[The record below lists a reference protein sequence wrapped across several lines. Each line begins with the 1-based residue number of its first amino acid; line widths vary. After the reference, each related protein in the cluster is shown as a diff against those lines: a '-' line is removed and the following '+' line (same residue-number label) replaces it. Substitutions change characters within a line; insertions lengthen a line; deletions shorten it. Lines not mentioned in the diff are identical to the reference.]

1 MQQIRI
7 DFDNPGLPQSL
18 GAVEGES
25 QSRIFQV
32 TLYKSGAAYTAPAG
46 AVYSIMYRGFGPQ
59 NQGWYDTIE
68 DGAGKRAACTVS
80 GNVVTCELARQALRV
95 PGHLTVVLCVSDA
108 KGKMLKSW
116 PINADVRNDGYED
129 TGESEMYFNLSGIA
143 GNYLTQLEKAMANAE
158 TTRNN
163 LISTSAQAKKDID
176 AKAAEALKSIPESY
190 TELDGNVKQLEEDI
204 GYAKYILNLEWHK
217 GAIDSKGIYI
227 EDDSLY
233 YFVTLID
240 VENLKKIR
248 LDNMMASNGSGTI
261 AFYTGYPSADT
272 LISFVKNDNSI
283 NIFSLPNEVK
293 MIAIAKAPTVNT
305 TVIGYIPFE
314 ETNKLKYKQ
323 FKEIRWN
330 IGRCNAAGEI
340 LDTDSQWYVYTEPIF
355 VKEIK
360 KVKIEKIYNTNS
372 TVSTITFFDEN
383 LNNIVQTNVMPTYNV
398 FDVPYNATTMIVTS
412 NVNYKNDTVISYSED
427 SNFDL
432 RYNYIWRSEYDK
444 TLEKL
449 QGIESS
455 NDCTSFIF
463 LTDLHYSPIGRDM
476 AEHFLGDRLDRTF
489 CAIKKMCDEYPI
501 KQVVCGGDYQQLW
514 RVDNADNPQRKQDGI
529 DNLYR
534 LNNWLSTI
542 NAEKIAI
549 CGNHEGNYTGDG
561 TGFGL
566 TISEIYNYLTK
577 KYIKNDIKKANNQVF
592 YKIDSNDNVCY
603 IYINTLEQNEY
614 TDTVQS
620 GINFVCEQNV
630 SKYPCIIINHFAC
643 DNNGTV
649 YQPVKNVID
658 QIKGNGVNIYC
669 WIGGHNHADWAVNY
683 NGVPVITCL
692 QSGAITPL
700 KSQDGIVY
708 SHIDNVETESA
719 FTIIT
724 IDKNNKK
731 IYCTR
736 YGLGNDRLV
745 EI

>member
-25 QSRIFQV
+25 QSRIFQAA
-32 TLYKSGAAYTAPAG
+32 LYKSGAAYTAPAG

-95 PGHLTVVLCVSDA
+95 PGHLTVVLCLTDA
-108 KGKMLKSW
+108 KGYMLKSW
-116 PINADVRNDGYED
+116 PIMADVRNDGYED

-143 GNYLTQLEKAMANAE
+143 GNYLTQLEKAMTDAE

-190 TELDGNVKQLEEDI
+190 TELDKSVKQLKEDI
-204 GYAKYILNLEWHK
+204 GYAEYILNLEWHK

-248 LDNMMASNGSGTI
+248 LDNMMASSGSGTI

-272 LISFVKNDNSI
+272 LISFVKDDNSI
-283 NIFSLPNEVK
+283 NIFSLSNETK
-293 MIAIAKAPTVNT
+293 MIAIAKAPTVDT

-330 IGRCNAAGEI
+330 NGRCNATGEI
-340 LDTDSQWYVYTEPIF
+340 LDIDSQWYVYTEPIF

-444 TLEKL
+444 TLKKIQE
-449 QGIESS
+449 IESS
-455 NDCTSFIF
+455 NDCISFIF

-514 RVDNADNPQRKQDGI
+514 RIDNADNPQKKQDGI

-614 TDTVQS
+614 TNTVQS

-658 QIKGNGVNIYC
+658 QIKGNGVSIYC

-692 QSGAITPL
+692 QSGAITPM